1 MEMKG
6 NILSGGKVT
15 QKVKQHGRV
24 PQHLQ
29 QAGHQGVLEEENQV
43 QIFFFFVMS
52 ASMKSCAGGGCQ
64 MWEHLLCPWSFYNQ
78 VPLFPSSFLTFVL
91 LSLDRF

>member
-1 MEMKG
+1 MDHLDLRECFCDTGMG
-6 NILSGGKVT
+6 VT
-15 QKVKQHGRV
+15 HDDVAIEFWPWLLKLMYWTEARVLQHSSFVPSVK
-24 PQHLQ
+24 
-29 QAGHQGVLEEENQV
+29 
-43 QIFFFFVMS
+43 
-52 ASMKSCAGGGCQ
+52 